1 MAREFQRGHKAKISD
16 LTAGRDLY
24 VGVQVAGP
32 GLTFDISCFGLDADE
47 RLSDDRYF
55 IFFNQPKSPE
65 EAIQQLGTQAG
76 DTESFRVTLDAI
88 PAHIQKLSFTATID
102 GAGQMSQ
109 VGPGYIRIVAGGE
122 EVARYAFTGAEF
134 STERAVM
141 LGDFYLK
148 DVWRFAAVGQGF
160 DGGLEALLKN
170 FGGEVA
176 EEEPAPAPAPAAGAA
191 PGFAPPGGGQPA
203 PAAAAPAPAF
213 GAPAGGPPPA
223 PQPQAPAAPAPAPQ
237 APQPQVAAPAPPAPP
252 QAPMHT
258 APTVVAPLTPPGGQV
273 PPPGAPGQPQGYP
286 GQPAP
291 YGTPGGHPGAPGQ
304 PPGQFAPGQPAPP
317 QAPYGQPQGQPFP
330 GQPGHGQPGAPGYP
344 GQPTPAPY
352 GQPQPGHPQPGHPQG
367 YPGQPA
373 PYGQQ
378 PIPGQGGAHGGA
390 AAPGVQA
397 ALAKYREAPTGQRW
411 TPQNPRLIR
420 VDLGIGGQPVLAKQG
435 TMVLYQGKVDFG
447 YKGAGFRG
455 RIVGNATGQEMQLM
469 RCSGQGQV
477 FLAENAAEVHPIELQ
492 GDAICVAAEN
502 VLAFDESLQHE
513 VRRIEGHGIPG
524 GALFTMQFQGT
535 GTVVVKTQGTPVVLP
550 VTPTTFADSNA
561 IVAWSA
567 AAQVII
573 SSQVRLRRAAFPGH
587 SGETVNLQF
596 RGAPGNFIVVQP
608 YEV

>member
-1 MAREFQRGHKAKISD
+1 MAREFQRGHKARISD
-16 LTAGRDLY
+16 LTAGTDLY
-24 VGVQVAGP
+24 VGVQIAAP

-65 EAIQQLGTQAG
+65 ESLQQLGPQAG
-76 DTESFRVTLDAI
+76 DTESFRVTLDRI
-88 PAHIQKLSFTATID
+88 PQHIQKLSFTAAID

-109 VGPGYIRIVAGGE
+109 IGPGYIRIVAGGQ
-122 EVARYAFTGAEF
+122 EVARYSFTGSEF

-141 LGDFYLK
+141 LGDFYMK

-160 DGGLEALLKN
+160 DGGLEALLRN

-176 EEEPAPAPAPAAGAA
+176 EEAEAAPQTDAA
-191 PGFAPPGGGQPA
+191 PGFAPPTASEAPPAFAPPAAPEPA
-203 PAAAAPAPAF
+203 PA
-213 GAPAGGPPPA
+213 PPPGFGV
-223 PQPQAPAAPAPAPQ
+223 PSQQAAPAPAPAQ
-237 APQPQVAAPAPPAPP
+237 QPPTQPEPVAQQPDVPQPAPQPPAAPHLDQQAQMHAAPTIAAPLAPPA
-252 QAPMHT
+252 A
-258 APTVVAPLTPPGGQV
+258 TPP
-273 PPPGAPGQPQGYP
+273 PPAPYGAQP
-286 GQPAP
+286 QPAP
-291 YGTPGGHPGAPGQ
+291 YGAPGAHPGQ
-304 PPGQFAPGQPAPP
+304 PVPPPA
-317 QAPYGQPQGQPFP
+317 
-330 GQPGHGQPGAPGYP
+330 QPG
-344 GQPTPAPY
+344 
-352 GQPQPGHPQPGHPQG
+352 
-367 YPGQPA
+367 

-378 PIPGQGGAHGGA
+378 PPAYGQPAPQGSGAYAVPQQGPGAGLEASLQ
-390 AAPGVQA
+390 
-397 ALAKYREAPTGQRW
+397 KYREAATGQRW
-411 TPQNPRLIR
+411 TPQSEKLIR
-420 VDLGIGGQPVLAKQG
+420 ADLGIDGQPVLARQG
-435 TMVLYQGKVDFG
+435 SMVLYQGKVDFS

-477 FLAENAAEVHPIELQ
+477 FFAENSAHVHPIELQ
-492 GDAICVAAEN
+492 GDAICVNAES

-535 GTVVVKTQGTPVVLP
+535 GTVVVKTAGTPVVLP
-550 VTPTTFADSNA
+550 VTPTTFADANA

-567 AAQVII
+567 GSQVII
-573 SSQVRLRRAAFPGH
+573 SSQVRLRRNAYPGH

>member
-1 MAREFQRGHKAKISD
+1 MAREFQRGHKARISD

-24 VGVQVAGP
+24 IGVQIAGP
-32 GLTFDISCFGLDADE
+32 GLSFDISCFGLDADE

-65 EAIQQLGTQAG
+65 EAIQQLGPQAG
-76 DTESFRVTLDAI
+76 DTDSFRVTLDRI
-88 PAHIQKLSFTATID
+88 PSTIQKLSFTATID

-109 VGPGYIRIVAGGE
+109 VGPGYLRIVAGGE
-122 EVARYAFTGAEF
+122 EVARYSFTGSEF

-176 EEEPAPAPAPAAGAA
+176 EEEPAPAQGAA
-191 PGFAPPGGGQPA
+191 PGFAPPGQAAAAPGFAPPAGAPAPAPAAPQPA
-203 PAAAAPAPAF
+203 PAPPAPQPAPAF
-213 GAPAGGPPPA
+213 GAPQGMPPQGMPPQGTPPQGMPAPGTPPQGMPQGTPPQGVQPPA
-223 PQPQAPAAPAPAPQ
+223 PGTPQMHGAPTIAAPI
-237 APQPQVAAPAPPAPP
+237 APP
-252 QAPMHT
+252 
-258 APTVVAPLTPPGGQV
+258 GQV
-273 PPPGAPGQPQGYP
+273 PPPGQMPPP
-286 GQPAP
+286 PA
-291 YGTPGGHPGAPGQ
+291 
-304 PPGQFAPGQPAPP
+304 PPGQFPGHQPPFGQAPGQTPPAP
-317 QAPYGQPQGQPFP
+317 APYGQPPAQPYP
-330 GQPGHGQPGAPGYP
+330 GQPGPPGGQPGQS
-344 GQPTPAPY
+344 GQPAPY
-352 GQPQPGHPQPGHPQG
+352 GQPQAMGVPQG
-367 YPGQPA
+367 
-373 PYGQQ
+373 
-378 PIPGQGGAHGGA
+378 GGA
-390 AAPGVQA
+390 PGLQA

-411 TPQNPRLIR
+411 TPQNPRLMR
-420 VDLGIGGQPVLAKQG
+420 VDLGVGGQPVLARQG
-435 TMVLYQGKVDFG
+435 TMVLYQGKVDFS

-469 RCSGQGQV
+469 RCTGQGQV
-477 FLAENAAEVHPIELQ
+477 FLAENAAELHPIELQ
-492 GDAICVAAEN
+492 GDAICVSAEN
-502 VLAFDESLQHE
+502 VLAFDESLHHE

-535 GTVVVKTQGTPVVLP
+535 GTVVVKTEGTPVVLP

-567 AAQVII
+567 GSQVII
-573 SSQVRLRRAAFPGH
+573 SSQVRLRRSAYPGH